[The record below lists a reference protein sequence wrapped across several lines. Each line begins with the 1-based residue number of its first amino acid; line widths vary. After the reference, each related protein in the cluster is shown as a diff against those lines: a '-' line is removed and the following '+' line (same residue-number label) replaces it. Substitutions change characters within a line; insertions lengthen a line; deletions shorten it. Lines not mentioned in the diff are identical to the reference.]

1 MPVPSTAKRNTFCRE
16 GTYPEYWPDALH
28 LFLEGDYVPVIA
40 KNPFSTYLMTYAL
53 NEDSFTPLKPI
64 KYCWMLDTVR
74 FWADNYPEEL
84 PIKIPPPTP
93 IPSPTPTPKV
103 VCNIQM
109 GPESCKAAGGVYT
122 DNNTC
127 DCP

>member
-40 KNPFSTYLMTYAL
+40 KIPFSTYLMTYAL
-53 NEDSFTPLKPI
+53 NEDGFTPLKPI

-93 IPSPTPTPKV
+93 ISSPDPGLAV
-103 VCNIQM
+103 F
-109 GPESCKAAGGVYT
+109 
-122 DNNTC
+122 
-127 DCP
+127 